1 MKRYGLIGKHL
12 SHSFSKSFFEDYFEK
27 NGIEASYENVEL
39 DDISEFNNLELLNG
53 YNVTIPYKETI
64 IPLLDDLDFKAQKIG
79 AVNTIAFRD
88 GKKIGFNTDVTGF
101 ANSIKPFLTNQH
113 ERALI
118 LGTGGA
124 SKAVVHVLENLG
136 IECALVSRNEQK
148 GDFTWDD
155 INELMI
161 DAFKLIVNT
170 TPVGMYPKSDEL
182 LALPYK
188 AMSEKHLA
196 IDLIY
201 NPAETLFL
209 KEARAN
215 GATALNGLSMLREQ
229 ALAAYQIWNG
239 RD

>member
-12 SHSFSKSFFEDYFEK
+12 SHSFSKSFFEDYFQK
-27 NGIEASYENVEL
+27 NGIDASYENVEL
-39 DDISEFNNLELLNG
+39 DDISNFINLDSFDG
-53 YNVTIPYKETI
+53 FNVTIPYKEAI
-64 IPLLDDLDFKAQKIG
+64 IPFLDDLDSKAQEIG
-79 AVNTIAFRD
+79 AVNTVAFRD

-136 IECALVSRNEQK
+136 IECSLVSRDKQK
-148 GDFTWDD
+148 GDFTWEE

-182 LALPYK
+182 ISLPYQ
-188 AMSEKHLA
+188 AMTDKHLA

-201 NPAETLFL
+201 NPEETLFL
-209 KEARAN
+209 REARAN
-215 GATALNGLSMLREQ
+215 GATGLNGLSMLREQ

>member
-12 SHSFSKSFFEDYFEK
+12 SHSFSKSFFEDYFQK
-27 NGIEASYENVEL
+27 NGIDASYENVEL
-39 DDISEFNNLELLNG
+39 DDISNFINLDSFDG
-53 YNVTIPYKETI
+53 FNVTIPYKEAI
-64 IPLLDDLDFKAQKIG
+64 IPFLDDLDTKAQEIG
-79 AVNTIAFRD
+79 AVNTVACRD

-136 IECALVSRNEQK
+136 IECSLVSRDKQK
-148 GDFTWDD
+148 GDFTWGD

-182 LALPYK
+182 ISLPYH
-188 AMSEKHLA
+188 AMTDKHLA

-201 NPAETLFL
+201 NPEETLFL
-209 KEARAN
+209 REARAN
-215 GATALNGLSMLREQ
+215 GATGLNGLSMLREQ

-239 RD
+239 RA

>member
-39 DDISEFNNLELLNG
+39 DDISNFINLDSFDG
-53 YNVTIPYKETI
+53 FNVTIPFKEAI
-64 IPLLDDLDFKAQKIG
+64 IPFLDDLDSIAQEIG
-79 AVNTIAFRD
+79 AVNTVACRE

-124 SKAVVHVLENLG
+124 SKAVVQVLENLG
-136 IECALVSRNEQK
+136 IECSLVSRDEQK

-161 DAFKLIVNT
+161 EAF
-170 TPVGMYPKSDEL
+170 
-182 LALPYK
+182 
-188 AMSEKHLA
+188 
-196 IDLIY
+196 
-201 NPAETLFL
+201 
-209 KEARAN
+209 
-215 GATALNGLSMLREQ
+215 
-229 ALAAYQIWNG
+229 
-239 RD
+239 